1 MRLCLL
7 TGEYPPLQGGVG
19 DYTAC
24 LAAALAAPGAGPEL
38 DVHVVTGTASETAP
52 ALPGVTVH
60 PAVRRW
66 DWGAWSVVRQAVLDL
81 APDVVHV
88 QYQAAAYGLHP
99 LANALPWLVH
109 RLPGRPRVVTTF
121 HDLLF
126 PYLFPKAGPLR
137 FQAVLA
143 MARTSNAVIVTNRE
157 DEARLNSHRGLPPAS
172 YIPIG
177 SNIAV
182 APPPGFDR
190 AAYRAGLGV
199 APGETLLCYF
209 GFVSQAKGGE
219 TLVRALALLN
229 KSRTDSPAAFRLMM
243 VGGQVGD
250 SDPTNRV
257 YLDRVQALTRELG
270 QSDRILWTGYADAQQ
285 TSARLLC
292 ADIAVLPYL
301 EGANLRHG
309 SLHACLAH
317 GLPVVT
323 TCPPAGGPPS
333 ALTDGQD
340 AVLVEAGDPGA
351 LSQAVASLAGD
362 PGRRVRL
369 GQGAASLAR
378 QFSWESI
385 AARHRQVYEGTL
397 APAGRRG

>member
-1 MRLCLL
+1 MRVCLV

-24 LAAALAAPGAGPEL
+24 LAAALAATGGGPEM
-38 DVHVVTGTASETAP
+38 DVHVVTGAGSQTAP
-52 ALPGVTVH
+52 ALAGVTVH
-60 PAVRRW
+60 PVVRRW
-66 DWGAWSVVRQAVLDL
+66 DWSAWSAVREVMLGM

-99 LANALPWLVH
+99 VANVLPWLIH
-109 RLPGRPRVVTTF
+109 RLTFRPRVVTTF

-137 FQAVLA
+137 FQSVLT
-143 MARTSNAVIVTNRE
+143 MARTSDAVIMTNRE
-157 DEARLNSHRGLPPAS
+157 DEARLNSHGGLPPVS
-172 YIPIG
+172 CIPIG

-190 AAYRAGLGV
+190 AAYRTSLGV
-199 APGETLLCYF
+199 APDETLLCYF
-209 GFVSQAKGGE
+209 GFVSEAKGGE

-229 KSRTDSPAAFRLMM
+229 QPPEGSCDAYRLMM

-250 SDPTNRV
+250 SDPTNKA
-257 YLDRVQALTRELG
+257 YLERVQDLAEGLG
-270 QSDRILWTGYADAQQ
+270 VADRILWTGYADSQQ

-323 TCPPAGGPPS
+323 TRPPAGGPPS
-333 ALTDGQD
+333 ALTDREN
-340 AVLVEAGDPGA
+340 AVLVTAGDPGA
-351 LSQAVASLAGD
+351 LAQAVASLAGD
-362 PGRRVRL
+362 AERRSRL
-369 GQGAASLAR
+369 GQCAASLAR
-378 QFSWESI
+378 EFTWEGI
-385 AARHRQVYEGTL
+385 AIRHREVYARILGSS
-397 APAGRRG
+397 

>member
-24 LAAALAAPGAGPEL
+24 LAAALAGPGSGADM
-38 DVHVVTGTASETAP
+38 DVHVVTGASSEAAP
-52 ALPGVTVH
+52 PLAGVTVH
-60 PAVRRW
+60 RVVQRW
-66 DWGAWSVVRQAVLDL
+66 DWGAWSVVRQVVLGL
-81 APDVVHV
+81 TPDVVHV

-143 MARTSNAVIVTNRE
+143 MARISDAVIVTNRE
-157 DEARLNSHRGLPPAS
+157 DEARLNSHRGLPPVS
-172 YIPIG
+172 FIPIG
-177 SNIAV
+177 SNIVV

-199 APGETLLCYF
+199 APEETLLCYF
-209 GFVSQAKGGE
+209 GFVSAAKGGE

-229 KSRTDSPAAFRLMM
+229 QAQGDSPTAFRLMM

-250 SDPTNRV
+250 SDPTNQA
-257 YLDRVQALTRELG
+257 YLARVQALARELG
-270 QSDRILWTGYADAQQ
+270 QADRLLWTGYADAQE
-285 TSARLLC
+285 TSARLLA

-323 TCPPAGGPPS
+323 TRPPAGGPPS
-333 ALTDGQD
+333 ALTDGEN
-340 AVLVEAGDPGA
+340 AVLVAAGDPRA
-351 LSQAVASLAGD
+351 LAQAVASLADD
-362 PGRRVRL
+362 PGRRARL
-369 GQGAASLAR
+369 GKGAASLAR
-378 QFSWESI
+378 QFTWDGI
-385 AARHRQVYEGTL
+385 AARHRQVYSLTPVPG
-397 APAGRRG
+397 

>member
-24 LAAALAAPGAGPEL
+24 LAAALAVADPGGPLEVHLVTGAG
-38 DVHVVTGTASETAP
+38 SEAAP
-52 ALPGVTVH
+52 PLAGVTVH
-60 PAVRRW
+60 PVVRRW
-66 DWGAWSVVRQAVLDL
+66 DWSAWSDVRKAVLGL

-88 QYQAAAYGLHP
+88 QYQAAAYRLHP
-99 LANALPWLVH
+99 VANALPWLIH

-143 MARTSNAVIVTNRE
+143 MARGGDAVIVTNRE
-157 DEARLNSHRGLPPAS
+157 DEARLNSHRGLPPVS
-172 YIPIG
+172 FIPIG

-182 APPPGFDR
+182 SPPPEFER

-199 APGETLLCYF
+199 APDETLLCYF
-209 GFVSQAKGGE
+209 GFVSEAKGGE
-219 TLVRALALLN
+219 TLVRSLALLN
-229 KSRTDSPAAFRLMM
+229 EARGDSRALFRLMM
-243 VGGQVGD
+243 LGGQVGD
-250 SDPTNRV
+250 SDPTNRA
-257 YLDRVQALTRELG
+257 YLARVQALARDLG
-270 QSDRILWTGYADAQQ
+270 QADRILWTGYGDAKE

-323 TCPPAGGPPS
+323 TRPPAGGPPS
-333 ALTDGQD
+333 ALTDGED
-340 AVLVEAGDPGA
+340 AVLVDAGDPRA
-351 LSQAVASLAGD
+351 LAEAAASLATD
-362 PGRRVRL
+362 PERSARL

-378 QFSWESI
+378 QFTWEGI
-385 AARHRQVYEGTL
+385 AARHREVYAL
-397 APAGRRG
+397 APSPA

>member
-1 MRLCLL
+1 
-7 TGEYPPLQGGVG
+7 
-19 DYTAC
+19 
-24 LAAALAAPGAGPEL
+24 
-38 DVHVVTGTASETAP
+38 
-52 ALPGVTVH
+52 VTVH
-60 PAVRRW
+60 PVVPRW
-66 DWGAWSVVRQAVLDL
+66 DWGGWSVVRQAVVAL
-81 APDVVHV
+81 AADVVHV

-99 LANALPWLVH
+99 MANALPWLVR
-109 RLPGRPRVVTTF
+109 RLPGRPRVVTTL

-143 MARTSNAVIVTNRE
+143 MARTSSAVIVTNQQ
-157 DEARLNSHRGLPPAS
+157 DEARLISHGGLPPVAFV
-172 YIPIG
+172 PIG

-190 AAYRAGLGV
+190 AAYRASLGV

-209 GFVSQAKGGE
+209 GFVSEAKGGE

-229 KSRTDSPAAFRLMM
+229 QDPECSSAGFRLMM

-250 SDPTNRV
+250 SDPSNAA
-257 YLDRVQALTRELG
+257 YLRRVQALARDLG
-270 QSDRILWTGYADAQQ
+270 QTDRILWTGYADSQQ

-323 TCPPAGGPPS
+323 TLPPAGGPTS
-333 ALTDGQD
+333 ALSDD
-340 AVLVEAGDPGA
+340 ENAVLVAAGDAKA
-351 LSQAVASLAGD
+351 LALAVAALAGD
-362 PGRRVRL
+362 PGRRARL
-369 GQGAASLAR
+369 GMGAAALAR

-385 AARHRQVYEGTL
+385 AARHWQVYARRP
-397 APAGRRG
+397 APA

>member
-24 LAAALAAPGAGPEL
+24 LAAALAAVDPGDPL
-38 DVHVVTGTASETAP
+38 DVHVVTGAGSTAAP
-52 ALPGVTVH
+52 PLAGVTVH
-60 PAVRRW
+60 PVVRRW
-66 DWGAWSVVRQAVLDL
+66 DWSAWSDVRKIVLGV

-99 LANALPWLVH
+99 VANALPWLIH
-109 RLPGRPRVVTTF
+109 HLPGRPLVVTTF

-137 FQAVLA
+137 YQAVLA
-143 MARTSNAVIVTNRE
+143 MARTSDAVIVTNRE
-157 DEARLNSHRGLPPAS
+157 DEARLNLHRGLPS
-172 YIPIG
+172 VSIVPIG

-190 AAYRAGLGV
+190 AAYRASLGV
-199 APGETLLCYF
+199 ASGETLLCYF
-209 GFVSQAKGGE
+209 GFVSEAKGGE
-219 TLVRALALLN
+219 TLIRALALLN
-229 KSRTDSPAAFRLMM
+229 EATRDAQTTFRLMM

-250 SDPTNRV
+250 SDPTNQA
-257 YLDRVQALTRELG
+257 YLARVQTLARELG
-270 QSDRILWTGYADAQQ
+270 QADRILWTGYADAQQ

-323 TCPPAGGPPS
+323 TRPPEGGPPS
-333 ALTDGQD
+333 ALTDGEN
-340 AVLVEAGDPGA
+340 AVLVAAGDPLA
-351 LSQAVASLAGD
+351 LAEAAASLATD
-362 PGRRVRL
+362 PERRARL

-378 QFSWESI
+378 QFRWDGI
-385 AARHRQVYEGTL
+385 AARHREVYSRTL
-397 APAGRRG
+397 ASS